1 MFTEKQIERMLGKL
15 ERFETMLEPR
25 IFSKVAE
32 VGARAYET
40 TERLHKIPDDSLF
53 KPVDKGFGWGGEG
66 SYCWFKTE
74 FTVPAELDGKDIF
87 IKPHTEGYETL
98 LWVNG
103 MPFGTFATKIVFTG
117 HGNHYCD
124 LLKSKAK
131 AGEKIEIA
139 LEVYAG
145 HAYRGTMP
153 FEEHK
158 LLDYNYHFGGID
170 ICVKD
175 YEMQEFYFDLRVLNE
190 LTAALPETSF
200 RRGQLVNTLYEVHK
214 RVYYSYEDT
223 DDETFRE
230 ALRAAKPFMKEALAV
245 KNGPEAPTAG
255 IIGHSHMDT
264 AWLWT
269 VPETE
274 KKCART
280 YSNQPSLTEQYPEY
294 KFIQSSSCHSDM
306 IRRNYPE
313 LFERIKEKVAEG
325 RYEPNGGV
333 WVECDCNIT
342 SG

>member
-15 ERFETMLEPR
+15 ERFEAMLEPR

-153 FEEHK
+153 FEEHSPAIV
-158 LLDYNYHFGGID
+158 LIADLDVVLQDRISELACD
-170 ICVKD
+170 IV
-175 YEMQEFYFDLRVLNE
+175 
-190 LTAALPETSF
+190 
-200 RRGQLVNTLYEVHK
+200 
-214 RVYYSYEDT
+214 
-223 DDETFRE
+223 
-230 ALRAAKPFMKEALAV
+230 
-245 KNGPEAPTAG
+245 
-255 IIGHSHMDT
+255 
-264 AWLWT
+264 
-269 VPETE
+269 
-274 KKCART
+274 
-280 YSNQPSLTEQYPEY
+280 
-294 KFIQSSSCHSDM
+294 
-306 IRRNYPE
+306 
-313 LFERIKEKVAEG
+313 
-325 RYEPNGGV
+325 
-333 WVECDCNIT
+333 
-342 SG
+342 